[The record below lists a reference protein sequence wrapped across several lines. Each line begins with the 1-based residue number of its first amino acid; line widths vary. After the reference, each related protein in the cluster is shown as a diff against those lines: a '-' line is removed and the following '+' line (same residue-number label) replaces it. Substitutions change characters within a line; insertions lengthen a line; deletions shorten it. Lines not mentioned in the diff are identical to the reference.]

1 MSDPRD
7 FFFWN
12 STVTGYLVALGVG
25 LLVGVE
31 RERHKGEGPDRGSAG
46 VRTFAIA
53 ALLGAVAGHIAIPA
67 LIAVGAA
74 GVIVLTA
81 ASYRVTRGQDPGI
94 TTEFALCLTYFLGV
108 LAMSQPEL
116 AGALGVL
123 LALLLVSRSWLHDFV
138 LRKLTAQETLDA
150 ILLAA
155 AALIVMPLLPN
166 RAVDAYGIVNP
177 QLIWRLTVIVMLLN
191 AFGYVAQRT
200 LGAKHGLV
208 LAGLLGGFVS
218 SAGTI
223 ASMGHRVREKPDTY
237 RAAVAGAALSSVSTV
252 VQLALI
258 LAATY
263 PLLLIRMSVALIG
276 MGTFAVLYGAF
287 FTRHALRQPL
297 PGEAPPGRAFQPR
310 QAIVFAIT
318 ITVVLWLATWLA
330 NHVGSWGALAAITAG
345 GFADAHSASAT
356 AAAMARHG
364 SMETTTA
371 VAAILSAITANTI
384 TKAVVAAVAGGG
396 GFARKLV
403 PGLALMLVGL
413 YAGAWLTAR

>member
-1 MSDPRD
+1 
-7 FFFWN
+7 
-12 STVTGYLVALGVG
+12 

-31 RERHKGEGPDRGSAG
+31 RERHKGEGPERGAAG
-46 VRTFAIA
+46 VRTFAVA

-67 LIAVGAA
+67 LMAVGAA
-74 GVIVLTA
+74 GVIVLA
-81 ASYRVTRGQDPGI
+81 VAGYGVTRGKDPGI
-94 TTEFALCLTYFLGV
+94 TTELALCLTYFVGV

-177 QLIWRLTVIVMLLN
+177 HLIWRLTVIVMLFN
-191 AFGYVAQRT
+191 AFGYVALRT
-200 LGAKHGLV
+200 LGAKRGLV

-218 SAGTI
+218 SAATI
-223 ASMGHRVREKPDTY
+223 AAMGHRVREKPDTY

-252 VQLALI
+252 VQMALI

-263 PLLLIRMSVALIG
+263 PLVLIRMSPALIG
-276 MGTFAVLYGAF
+276 MGAFAVLYGAF
-287 FTRHALRQPL
+287 FTRHALRQPS
-297 PGEAPPGRAFQPR
+297 PGEATSGRAFQPR
-310 QAIVFAIT
+310 QAILFAIT
-318 ITVVLWLATWLA
+318 ITVVLWLAAWLA
-330 NHVGSWGALAAITAG
+330 DHVGSWGAVAAITAS

-364 SMETTTA
+364 SMEVTTA
-371 VAAILSAITANTI
+371 IVAILSAITANTI
-384 TKAVVAAVAGGG
+384 TKAVVAATAGGG
-396 GFARKLV
+396 AFARKLV

-413 YAGAWLTAR
+413 YAGAWLTAP